1 MSKGTPPRTK
11 FPSRFDRRR
20 NMVSE
25 TPKDQ
30 QPMSHWTSVK
40 KNETGSRF
48 VEGVRGLRTADG
60 REESSKKDSSGS
72 TTGFS
77 ERLASI
83 KESSQE
89 QVPNLRISPRA
100 NSLTPMTS
108 RAVGSMSETEV
119 RSLIDDLRNGSH
131 RIIEGKSNAARS
143 LLKNNRGETGYAKR
157 ASDYLF
163 GLAMSSDIP
172 DLQANQK
179 SINKLNEKIEE
190 LNEQANQQKTYTQAR
205 QEGRKNE
212 QENAAN
218 KAIDVAIT
226 RRAEKI
232 GKRDEKTQE
241 LLKNFH
247 QNTRDP
253 QLKNLYKVLRINQWL
268 KNYLDTDSPY
278 ISTQAT
284 QDTLREEIKEFESF
298 FEGETLSG
306 EYELEMREAQ
316 SKLILQKLEVHQARG
331 PQDAINKSFVDVLLK
346 VTKKP
351 IKQACEERIRKE
363 EEAQQERIARQ
374 RELVRN
380 VSSLRADVAREK
392 EKLAEAVYKI
402 VASASSEENK
412 AALKKIN
419 KDLEEFFGRFFGEGL
434 VFCED
439 KINALLGVDKKQQN
453 EEWIKSRDSLKEE
466 VAGRILNLRGI
477 INHERTDLKDLYE
490 TFLISKFI
498 ERRYLKH
505 SHATKDI
512 VAELITGHFE
522 KKPLTL
528 AGNLPQEFADDRAQ
542 ALYQQLTQNFKDR
555 AVLASFLQVSEEE
568 KNEALARLN
577 PSTLLKNSSQKAY
590 ASQTP
595 TRPINQTPTPNFRGQ
610 FSARRSGGRTG
621 TSGTASKYPP
631 KESKFEEALTN
642 LVTPQIFK
650 AATNAYDNEI
660 IQKIEGWEVVSK
672 MSNELILSQKN
683 LQKLGFLNLTI
694 LDEGTLREDSENSAF
709 IKVVQDFY
717 QKEKDKRSAWEQKA
731 IAAIFEN
738 GNFTD
743 EFKDGL
749 LNFVGDQIQRIAQE
763 VERLESETQQAK
775 NFIERKDRLL
785 KAIQE
790 LRKNNQGV
798 DNINATLN
806 YLVDSQSTALEK
818 NSFHYLVSEEVS
830 TASYLQ
836 AINQSLKEEEDLKEF
851 VELIVIAGERIESA
865 KIENIKREEESR
877 RKAEA
882 EKLKADEL
890 ERQISSNKRELD
902 EQKEIASKELYKA
915 LEFLRGESELSR
927 DEKELLIR
935 GLFNYLYEE
944 EEEEEEKSDIALEL
958 NNLQSFAS
966 PKVMEALLLLNSGA
980 DRRSIAGFIEGLVE
994 TAYVVSTRYE
1004 NLSSET
1010 ESKLKYI
1017 KGFRDGFL
1025 EKSSELESSMKTFK
1039 ENKKRDEERL
1049 RLEEKERKAKELAD
1063 EIGNFTAKKNSLKK
1077 EVEDIKASKLTKKT
1091 GSGMFAAEEDLYN
1104 KVAGRYLP
1112 LDKKDEVGDE
1122 GLKLIEKFLENER
1135 LNIIAVGAE
1144 KPRNSSLN
1152 SPFKNSAAGLA
1163 SKNAG
1168 WVLQVWIKETEIGII
1183 DLFLEGLRKE
1193 ENTLHDKKER
1203 LKKIEKLKSK
1213 RAKFVAEFKRIGS
1226 AEYQD
1231 LFEVDQEIERLKNN
1245 ISALEEFAEKEYR
1258 NKPQQEKTKRPTT
1271 TGSVDSETIY
1281 SRHTPNAWSRI
1292 QRIVNDLE
1300 NEDKEFFKKSVLN
1313 ELEEG
1318 EAFLIKERNQPSP
1331 YRFLQEALILRRV
1344 MREALL
1350 LEEVD
1355 QEIVERYTSSIT
1367 TLDEQVLHLLKE
1379 EIMQAVEKSSLNITK
1394 KDRIKEAR
1402 HYRNLFKASLIAL
1415 RELEDDERFSNEEF
1429 WKLDELTTQ
1438 ALALYVRQLV
1448 EGNENTVLNADLQ
1461 TLLTDLDQAQ
1471 NLKEA
1476 SSILQEISGKSG
1488 AKVSGLIEEI
1498 LESEDFIKLAK
1509 IEELQ
1514 KVDGSQTERTN
1525 DYSENFEDLSRDVS
1539 RQSSRAGL
1547 RGLRPSSAQSGIS
1560 EITDHSAKWRVPNS
1574 RQSSRRGSIAP
1585 TEYSADNDWDS
1596 RPASSEAK
1604 SKIISKIVESLD
1616 EEDKKQYGRVK
1627 DKNSLVEQLRVLR
1640 GYVSG
1645 GLKKRKRGGCY
1656 STETL
1661 SIIDE
1666 EILNEFKEAARKKLP
1681 ETQFRRIARSEN
1693 IVEFCSNLQT
1703 IIEEEKDLGG
1713 DEETLEALISILDD
1727 AISNQF
1733 YSEYEPDLDEKK
1745 KNNLKRNAKPKSLS
1759 DLRKKLVRFN
1769 EIIEEIEGNGGSDDE
1784 EKSNSSNEGSG
1795 DSVLKKIIKRVTGS
1809 SPIKKP
1815 KQFGGGNGGGS
1826 DSRRSSFSGFS
1837 SDEENNPIR
1846 LFDDGEEKHDSDGRD
1861 LRSLIEDLRNKIQF
1875 LTKQSVEDRENHEAS
1890 IRSFGETIESLKKDL
1905 REKKLRDEEG
1915 KSDYSD
1921 MDRKDDLQKQIDEL
1935 QEKLRE
1941 EKERAQ
1947 KKEFELEKERLVFSE
1962 KLSEL
1967 QKNYSSSQNS
1977 FSEKITRFTSLVDSK
1992 NTEISH
1998 FQTALKSLEKERSS
2012 QDTQIQNIQKKLK
2025 EKKDSSE
2032 KSIEDLKQRIEQQ
2045 EREKLEL
2052 ANRLNALERQE
2063 SDENTTVVFDD
2074 KELRKE
2080 ITKLKTALNQRN
2092 SEIDALKNSLSEEG
2106 RKRESEIRLTQD
2118 RLQILEQEKAEAN
2131 AKHESVLASLKS
2143 LEKEKAASKNQI
2155 EELRQKHEVQAAEFQ
2170 TLNEQ
2175 VQQYQENL
2183 NRLTQQN
2190 SDQNKVIEEL
2200 RQTIAGLSVVEQDER
2215 VEILEN
2221 QIAQLQDA
2229 LDELFEAQQNSD
2241 QAEVIEQLQETIEQL
2256 RKNIEELPDNQQG
2269 DRVEYLENKV
2279 GELENFLTELLQQ
2292 NLDQRSEGFNYS
2304 ANYDERPEMAKI
2316 EFDEESQ
2323 IKFKNKG
2330 SKKIGSENLTI
2341 LKPILKGFEQD
2352 YGSKF
2357 NFTAIGEVA
2366 KKTDDEKIEFIKDI
2380 LEASRESAEIDE
2392 REASIAMLLS
2402 IKYGGLSVSS
2412 SDPDVAKKWQ
2422 EPIKEDLKE
2431 ILNLNEDEEVQDEEV
2446 EEVFEKMLNFS
2457 RAFSAITKANG
2468 LYTGEPAKID
2478 QAVKKNDL
2486 KSLTSLRLK
2495 RLPVSF
2501 SRDLWSAQEQG
2512 DNLEEWQEMCETIG
2526 LTNAELATPVPD
2538 YPPVEVN
2545 LREGSIA
2552 LRPSSE
2558 RGK

>member
-11 FPSRFDRRR
+11 SPSRFDQLRK
-20 NMVSE
+20 MVAA

-30 QPMSHWTSVK
+30 QQMSHWTPVK
-40 KNETGSRF
+40 KNETESRF
-48 VEGVRGLRTADG
+48 VKEFRGLRTTDAQ
-60 REESSKKDSSGS
+60 EENSKKNSSI

-77 ERLASI
+77 RRLASI
-83 KESSQE
+83 EESSQE

-108 RAVGSMSETEV
+108 RVVGSMSEADV
-119 RSLIDDLRNGSH
+119 SSLIDDLRNWSH

-172 DLQANQK
+172 ALQANQK

-278 ISTQAT
+278 ISTQ
-284 QDTLREEIKEFESF
+284 DTLREEIKDFERF
-298 FEGETLSG
+298 FEGETLSS

-316 SKLILQKLEVHQARG
+316 SQLILSKFPESKGDHQKT
-331 PQDAINKSFVDVLLK
+331 INKFFVDALLN

-363 EEAQQERIARQ
+363 EEAQQERIARHE
-374 RELVRN
+374 ELVSKVR
-380 VSSLRADVAREK
+380 SLEITEAAERK
-392 EKLAEAVYKI
+392 EKLAEAIYQLVVFKSDD
-402 VASASSEENK
+402 AK
-412 AALKKIN
+412 GALEKIN
-419 KDLEEFFGRFFGEGL
+419 SETERFFGS
-434 VFCED
+434 VFDGEELFFCQTQIDNLFLSVE
-439 KINALLGVDKKQQN
+439 KKD
-453 EEWIKSRDSLKEE
+453 RDQTWSNKYKSLKKTVEE
-466 VAGRILNLRGI
+466 RILNLRQI
-477 INHERTDLKDLYE
+477 IGKEKEGLNDLYE

-498 ERRYLKH
+498 ERRYFKY
-505 SHATKDI
+505 SNVIADS
-512 VAELITGHFE
+512 VAELIAAHFE
-522 KKPLTL
+522 KKPLTTEESSPKEPEE
-528 AGNLPQEFADDRAQ
+528 ARAKE
-542 ALYQQLTQNFKDR
+542 LYQQLAQNFKDR
-555 AVLASFLQVSEEE
+555 AAIDSLLQVSDEE
-568 KNEALARLN
+568 KDEARTRINQLKAT
-577 PSTLLKNSSQKAY
+577 PSKTAAYSSESPGRK
-590 ASQTP
+590 QTP
-595 TRPINQTPTPNFRGQ
+595 TTPDQERTPAPNFRQNRFLGVG
-610 FSARRSGGRTG
+610 AKTRTQG
-621 TSGTASKYPP
+621 TVSKYPP

-650 AATNAYDNEI
+650 AANNAYANEI

-694 LDEGTLREDSENSAF
+694 LDEGTLREDSEKSDF
-709 IKVVQDFY
+709 IRVTQDFY
-717 QKEKDKRSAWEQKA
+717 QKEKGKKFTWEQKA

-749 LNFVGDQIQRIAQE
+749 LNFVDDQIRRIAQE

-775 NFIERKDRLL
+775 EFREKKSAVL
-785 KAIQE
+785 KSIQD
-790 LRKNNQGV
+790 LRKSNQGV

-806 YLVDSQSTALEK
+806 YLADSEHTLEK
-818 NSFHYLVSEEVS
+818 NSFHYLVSEEVD
-830 TASYLQ
+830 TAIYLQ
-836 AINQSLKEEEDLKEF
+836 AINQSLTKEEDLKEF
-851 VELIVIAGERIESA
+851 AKLIADISKKVESA
-865 KIENIKREEESR
+865 KIEDLKKKQENIRKAQEEEGR
-877 RKAEA
+877 RNELSEKIKKCELELQNQKKAA
-882 EKLKADEL
+882 KEKLDE
-890 ERQISSNKRELD
+890 
-902 EQKEIASKELYKA
+902 A
-915 LEFLRGESELSR
+915 LEFLVSESELSSAK
-927 DEKELLIR
+927 KELLIIE
-935 GLFNYLYEE
+935 LFNSS
-944 EEEEEEKSDIALEL
+944 EEEKLKKPNSE
-958 NNLQSFAS
+958 
-966 PKVMEALLLLNSGA
+966 KVKEALLLFNSN
-980 DRRSIAGFIEGLVE
+980 SETTVFINGLVQE
-994 TAYVVSTRYE
+994 QDVSRDSAQYQKTLDQRADYKKLSQKFA
-1004 NLSSET
+1004 NLQA
-1010 ESKLKYI
+1010 KLELI
-1017 KGFRDGFL
+1017 KGFAEEFL
-1025 EKSSELESSMKTFK
+1025 EKKAELELAITSFK
-1039 ENKKRDEERL
+1039 EEEIKETERR
-1049 RLEEKERKAKELAD
+1049 RLEEEHKKAKELEDKIAELKGKKD
-1063 EIGNFTAKKNSLKK
+1063 SLQREVNVIKNNDFKAKKRGG
-1077 EVEDIKASKLTKKT
+1077 IY
-1091 GSGMFAAEEDLYN
+1091 AEE
-1104 KVAGRYLP
+1104 
-1112 LDKKDEVGDE
+1112 KDFYSEVVGDNYSTFNGADKNTE
-1122 GLKLIEKFLENER
+1122 DGLKLIDEFL
-1135 LNIIAVGAE
+1135 
-1144 KPRNSSLN
+1144 KRNSAVF
-1152 SPFKNSAAGLA
+1152 SPEERKVNQVNNPFNNSAALTTDDV
-1163 SKNAG
+1163 SRKAG
-1168 WVLQVWIKETEIGII
+1168 WVLNFWIKETEIRII
-1183 DLFLEGLRKE
+1183 DLLLEGLREE
-1193 ENTLHDKKER
+1193 ENSFEDKKR
-1203 LKKIEKLKSK
+1203 FKKIVALLEKK
-1213 RAKFVAEFKRIGS
+1213 AKFVAKFKQIGS
-1226 AEYQD
+1226 TDYQNLSNTD
-1231 LFEVDQEIERLKNN
+1231 EEIERL
-1245 ISALEEFAEKEYR
+1245 R
-1258 NKPQQEKTKRPTT
+1258 NKISELDELAKKERENRLKRAEGQRSDDGSEAGRSENFSRKASGARSSRNGSRPSTAYSNDDDWDKTESLEDKNKII
-1271 TGSVDSETIY
+1271 SD
-1281 SRHTPNAWSRI
+1281 
-1292 QRIVNDLE
+1292 IVN
-1300 NEDKEFFKKSVLN
+1300 
-1313 ELEEG
+1313 G
-1318 EAFLIKERNQPSP
+1318 
-1331 YRFLQEALILRRV
+1331 
-1344 MREALL
+1344 
-1350 LEEVD
+1350 
-1355 QEIVERYTSSIT
+1355 
-1367 TLDEQVLHLLKE
+1367 LDEQD
-1379 EIMQAVEKSSLNITK
+1379 K
-1394 KDRIKEAR
+1394 KGCAGE
-1402 HYRNLFKASLIAL
+1402 FK
-1415 RELEDDERFSNEEF
+1415 NEEDYLK
-1429 WKLDELTTQ
+1429 KLT
-1438 ALALYVRQLV
+1438 
-1448 EGNENTVLNADLQ
+1448 
-1461 TLLTDLDQAQ
+1461 
-1471 NLKEA
+1471 
-1476 SSILQEISGKSG
+1476 
-1488 AKVSGLIEEI
+1488 
-1498 LESEDFIKLAK
+1498 
-1509 IEELQ
+1509 
-1514 KVDGSQTERTN
+1514 
-1525 DYSENFEDLSRDVS
+1525 
-1539 RQSSRAGL
+1539 
-1547 RGLRPSSAQSGIS
+1547 
-1560 EITDHSAKWRVPNS
+1560 
-1574 RQSSRRGSIAP
+1574 
-1585 TEYSADNDWDS
+1585 
-1596 RPASSEAK
+1596 
-1604 SKIISKIVESLD
+1604 
-1616 EEDKKQYGRVK
+1616 
-1627 DKNSLVEQLRVLR
+1627 VLR
-1640 GYVSG
+1640 GYVSK
-1645 GLKKRKRGGCY
+1645 GLKKSKRGVSY
-1656 STETL
+1656 TKQTL
-1661 SIIDE
+1661 QKIDE
-1666 EILNEFKEAARKKLP
+1666 EILNEFKESARNQLP
-1681 ETQFRRIARSEN
+1681 KTQFQRIAKSEN

-1703 IIEEEKDLGG
+1703 IIEEEEELEGNK
-1713 DEETLEALISILDD
+1713 ETLEALISILDD
-1727 AISNQF
+1727 VISSQF
-1733 YSEYEPDLDEKK
+1733 YSEYEPDLDEGGE
-1745 KNNLKRNAKPKSLS
+1745 NNLKRNTKPKRLS
-1759 DLRKKLVRFN
+1759 DLKKKLVRFSK
-1769 EIIEEIEGNGGSDDE
+1769 IIEGIEDNGDSDDE
-1784 EKSNSSNEGSG
+1784 EKSNSSNKGSG
-1795 DSVLKKIIKRVTGS
+1795 DSASKEIIKRVTGS
-1809 SPIKKP
+1809 SPNKKP
-1815 KQFGGGNGGGS
+1815 QQFGVGNGGGS

-1837 SDEENNPIR
+1837 GDEESNPIR
-1846 LFDDGEEKHDSDGRD
+1846 FYDGGEEKHDSDGRD
-1861 LRSLIEDLRNKIQF
+1861 LRGIIEDLRNEIQF

-1921 MDRKDDLQKQIDEL
+1921 TDRKDDLQKQIDEL
-1935 QEKLRE
+1935 QKKLKAEK
-1941 EKERAQ
+1941 KRAQ
-1947 KKEFELEKERLVFSE
+1947 QKESELEGGRLVFSKE
-1962 KLSEL
+1962 LTEL
-1967 QKNYSSSQNS
+1967 QERYSSSQKS
-1977 FSEKITRFTSLVDSK
+1977 FSEKITTLISLVDSK
-1992 NTEISH
+1992 NTEISN
-1998 FQTALKSLEKERSS
+1998 FQTALESLEKERSS
-2012 QDTQIQNIQKKLK
+2012 RDAQIQNIQKKLK

-2256 RKNIEELPDNQQG
+2256 RKNIEELSGNRQDE
-2269 DRVEYLENKV
+2269 RVEYLENQITKLTDALN
-2279 GELENFLTELLQQ
+2279 ELFEAQKNS
-2292 NLDQRSEGFNYS
+2292 DQRSQDFNFS
-2304 ANYDERPEMAKI
+2304 NSLDYDERPEMAKI

-2341 LKPILKGFEQD
+2341 LRPILKGFEQD

-2357 NFTAIGEVA
+2357 NFAAIGEVA
-2366 KKTDDEKIEFIKDI
+2366 KKTDDKKIEFIKDI

-2392 REASIAMLLS
+2392 RQASIAILLS
-2402 IKYGGLSVSS
+2402 IKYGRLSVSS

-2422 EPIKEDLKE
+2422 EPIKEDLKK

-2478 QAVKKNDL
+2478 QAFKKNDL
-2486 KSLTSLRLK
+2486 KGLTSLRLK

-2501 SRDLWSAQEQG
+2501 SRDLWAQEQVG
-2512 DNLEEWQEMCETIG
+2512 DLEEWQEMCETIG

-2545 LREGSIA
+2545 LREGSRA